1 MIKNTTKIIFAI
13 MLLTSCKNS
22 VKQADEYFQQ
32 QSDIVIGNEVIFL
45 TSTINFL
52 YYANPENY
60 WYPEEYTFQ
69 DILDDKFQR
78 GYRGLTRLDEKIH
91 SIPNNDHKVTEAIT
105 QLEKNIAIAKKEIK
119 KKQIAIENINRSM
132 GMMAF
137 GGLSGIMDLNNTLST
152 EEEREKTEEQGRAM
166 PEKVKVSFENLTD
179 VIYFKYRTLAD
190 KMYELEN
197 SAFEITKPSIDEKSK
212 IRYNLKM
219 LVRNKVKLQYNSQ
232 DTISRDEMIRQIF
245 EYYDKTFKLTN
256 Q

>member
-1 MIKNTTKIIFAI
+1 MTNFK
-13 MLLTSCKNS
+13 
-22 VKQADEYFQQ
+22 
-32 QSDIVIGNEVIFL
+32 EVTEDL
-45 TSTINFL
+45 
-52 YYANPENY
+52 
-60 WYPEEYTFQ
+60 Q
-69 DILDDKFQR
+69 DLMK
-78 GYRGLTRLDEKIH
+78 KIH

-105 QLEKNIAIAKKEIK
+105 QLEKNIAIAKKIK

-219 LVRNKVKLQYNSQ
+219 LVRKKVKLQYNSQ